1 VVPPIPVTARMRL
14 ATGHVSAFREI
25 IELLTRHRDLT
36 LTMARRELSDR
47 YAGQVF
53 GVLWAIGHPLFQ
65 IALYV
70 FVFAVV
76 FRTRIGGTVDMPLD
90 YPTYL
95 LAGMVAWVSFQ
106 ESMVKSCTAITSNE
120 ALVKQVVFPLEILPV
135 KGVLASLLGQL
146 VSLAVLIVYVLVRF
160 GGLHATYAL
169 LPVLIVLQLMAMIGV
184 GYVLSVVG
192 VYFRDL
198 KDFVQVFAAAAIY
211 MLPVFYLP
219 QWVPAPI
226 VPLLYLNPFSHL
238 VWCYQDALYFG
249 RFAHPWS
256 WAVMI
261 AASIGSFVIGYRVF
275 RKLKPGLANQL

>member
-1 VVPPIPVTARMRL
+1 MRL

-25 IELLTRHRDLT
+25 VELLTRHRDLT

-53 GVLWAIGHPLFQ
+53 GLFWAIGHPLFQ

-76 FRTRIGGTVDMPLD
+76 FRTRIGGTPDMPLD

-106 ESMVKSCTAITSNE
+106 ESMVKSCTAITSN
-120 ALVKQVVFPLEILPV
+120 ASLVKQVVFPLEILPV

-160 GGLHATYAL
+160 GELPPTFAL
-169 LPVLIVLQLMAMIGV
+169 LPILMVLQLMAMIGV

-192 VYFRDL
+192 VYLRDL
-198 KDFVQVFAAAAIY
+198 KDFVQVFAATAVY
-211 MLPVFYLP
+211 LLPIFYLP
-219 QWVPAPI
+219 QWVPSVV
-226 VPLLYLNPFSHL
+226 VPLLYLNPFSYL

-249 RFAHPWS
+249 RFAHPWA
-256 WAVMI
+256 WVVTATL
-261 AASIGSFVIGYRVF
+261 SIGTFVIGYRVF